1 MNRKKVSPMVYECA
15 GKFYSRPSIL
25 GRRTWK
31 LLKATTLE
39 DANAEASKA
48 MGFGK
53 VKAAGTIG
61 DLAIAYVE
69 AGCPDKRGQP
79 RKSARQELRN
89 TSRILEIMGKTDP
102 TSITQWDLIQY
113 GKTRASAPRAAD
125 CELQTLSN
133 ILNWGVMAGA
143 IPENRARVRPR
154 VQKSSDVRHCREC
167 MPANGD
173 ELHDI
178 AEVLFK
184 RSTAAVAWQF
194 LFESFTGLRT
204 SECIALRMD
213 AKTRQEPGFME
224 GRYLYCRRGKAGRF
238 PYVEMH
244 SALTAAIEWHRKW
257 HAYVHPGNP
266 WWFPGTDG
274 GKMPEATLRSRL
286 NVLGKELGW
295 PNRTSHGLRA
305 YFVTVWRS
313 LGRSNEQVA
322 AMIGDRTSSLI
333 ETTYGALPEVWS
345 GGAPLSFMPTDSPPA
360 WRRITWEM
368 KEQTE

>member
-1 MNRKKVSPMVYECA
+1 MNRKKVSELVYECA
-15 GKFYSRPSIL
+15 GKYYSRPSVG

-31 LLKATTLE
+31 LLKAGTLE

-48 MGFGK
+48 MGFGT
-53 VKAAGTIG
+53 VAAGTIL
-61 DLAIAYVE
+61 DLANGYRD

-79 RKSARQELRN
+79 RKSALSERRN
-89 TSRILEIMGKTDP
+89 IARLMEVFGHSSPMA
-102 TSITQWDLIQY
+102 ITQWDLILY
-113 GKTRASAPRAAD
+113 GKSRASSPRAAD

-133 ILNWGVMAGA
+133 ILNWGVMAGT
-143 IPENRARVRPR
+143 ILENRAKVRPR

-194 LFESFTGLRT
+194 LFEAFTGLRT

-368 KEQTE
+368 KEQE